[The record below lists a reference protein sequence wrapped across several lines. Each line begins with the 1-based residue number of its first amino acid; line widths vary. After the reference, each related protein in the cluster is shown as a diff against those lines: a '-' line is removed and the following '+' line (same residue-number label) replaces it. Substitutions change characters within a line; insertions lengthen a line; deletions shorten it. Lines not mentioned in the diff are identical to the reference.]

1 MFDHHR
7 GFIRILCIYKMCSRL
22 TLKTIGV
29 RGLGLS
35 GEAEWYD
42 EEEDLDGS
50 TTEFFFSVGI
60 LF

>member
-1 MFDHHR
+1 MEL
-7 GFIRILCIYKMCSRL
+7 GGLGSG
-22 TLKTIGV
+22 KTILATTLGV
-29 RGLGLS
+29 RALGLS

-50 TTEFFFSVGI
+50 TTEYFFSVGI